1 MSPNQSLIDAILNY
15 AQDVDTLIRTVK
27 ASDATLFDGKTMSQ
41 LVAEYTQAIVDGV
54 QAHAILSDNPHGVTK
69 AQVGLSDVLN
79 YGVATQA
86 EAEAGILSDKYVT
99 ALRVKQAIGVIG
111 GAAFLG
117 ITAQAV
123 DSAKLEGKTLAEVT
137 SQILAGT
144 IANASKL
151 ENQTLAEIITAVNVD
166 IDTKIAAAIA
176 SLVDTAPGTLDTLNE
191 LAAALGND
199 PNFATTVSTQI
210 ASKETPEGAQAKVD
224 LHANRL
230 DNPHA
235 VTKAQVGLGSVQN
248 LGLATQAQ
256 AQAGAVNT
264 VYMTPLRTLEA
275 IAALGGTYFL
285 GKTDQSVDS
294 AKLEGSTLAQVI
306 ATARAGN
313 ADTATKLQT
322 ARTISISGDGSATG
336 SFDGSANLTLAFAL
350 ANSGV
355 TAGTYGKVTVNAKGI
370 VTAGTALL
378 ATDIPNLD
386 ASKLTSGVLVAARLS
401 GTYSIDISGNAT
413 SASQLETARTING
426 VSFNGTA
433 NITVPPAGSTWSSSS
448 RISILNG
455 SVAQGINI
463 GSLLVSDNYSDV
475 SNVPATGAYV
485 KGNIVSAGT
494 LTGTSVYANN
504 WFRSSGNTGWY
515 NETHGGG
522 WYMTDTTWIRT
533 YNGKALLV
541 SGGTVRIEGNTPQV
555 QLYDSDAG
563 ILRYLYVDG
572 GNIGFLTSGGAWAF
586 QCDNSGNVV
595 AAGNVSAYSD
605 RRTKK
610 AIRPIKGGIKKL
622 RKLEGVTYVDKESGE
637 ERMGLIAQNVQQVMP
652 QAVTKLKDKR
662 GTLALAYGNLGG
674 LYVEAIKDVDDEV
687 QELKA
692 ANKVLQAEVKAL
704 KLMVEE
710 LIKNRA

>member
-563 ILRYLYVDG
+563 ILRYLYADG

>member
-370 VTAGTALL
+370 VTAGAALL

-563 ILRYLYVDG
+563 ILRYLYADG